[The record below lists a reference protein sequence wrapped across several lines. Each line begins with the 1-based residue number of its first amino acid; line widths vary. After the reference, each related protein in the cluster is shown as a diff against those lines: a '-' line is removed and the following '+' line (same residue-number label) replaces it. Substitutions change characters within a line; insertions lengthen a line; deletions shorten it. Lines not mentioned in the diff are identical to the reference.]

1 MTAVKQEA
9 TADGAQAA
17 APQKGPCLRLRKVI
31 GLLWYRS
38 EDGRLCT
45 SVEMCANPESCKS
58 GIVAVYGSGEIE
70 ARDGGVRLCLRE
82 GEWAVAGR
90 ILHKTAGK
98 TSGAALLVYFA
109 TRNGI
114 RHLAWC
120 VDYTMPVEK
129 VIEAISCAIN
139 TLEYSDM
146 SNKTELSKW
155 LDAISDLLGR
165 DYTSLKERLND
176 GRSQP

>member
-1 MTAVKQEA
+1 MTVVKQEA
-9 TADGAQAA
+9 AAQL
-17 APQKGPCLRLRKVI
+17 KGPCLRLKKVV
-31 GLLWYRS
+31 GLLWYRN

-45 SVEMCANPESCKS
+45 SVEMCVNPESCKS

-70 ARDGGVRLCLRE
+70 ARGDGARLCLRE

-90 ILHKTAGK
+90 ILYKTADK
-98 TSGAALLVYFA
+98 ITGAALLVYFA

-129 VIEAISCAIN
+129 AIEAISCAIN

-155 LDAISDLLGR
+155 LDAISDLLGHG
-165 DYTSLKERLND
+165 YTPLKERLND
-176 GRSQP
+176 GRS